1 MDNLDAITSLVADSI
16 DIPDV
21 EEIQIAGP
29 GPPAKARTGEHVTFT
44 VTMPPLVVKLDAE
57 GFDPDSKLQGE
68 YTTDKVVEF
77 IEGEIAGNI
86 RAGAS
91 ASSAIIDIWCLFED
105 GYEYEHATITVKVE

>member
-1 MDNLDAITSLVADSI
+1 MDNLDAITSLVTNSI

-29 GPPAKARTGEHVTFT
+29 AVAVKARTGENVIFT

-57 GFDPDSKLQGE
+57 GFDPDGKLQGE

-77 IEGEIAGNI
+77 IEEEISGNI
-86 RAGAS
+86 KAGTTPA
-91 ASSAIIDIWCLFED
+91 SAIIDIWYLFED